1 MGRICRYICL
11 LCVCFVALQVQA
23 GRRKVV
29 EYPGFI
35 LSNTAEIEFKRI
47 IQTGEQTQ
55 VDAVMY
61 GKPGTPVAIS
71 SKAVLKW
78 ADGGV
83 AQLRDTEHI
92 SMDGVTEPEVIED
105 NGTLEITLSFFPVP
119 SNIHEVDFIDPE
131 MGWNIFGIQLSREE
145 PYVYVPDYLTIG
157 RPERN
162 NEIPE
167 PGLSVGK
174 AVVNGYILG
183 YDPRMSLFTE
193 LEYEDGLFPK
203 EWKQSIKVRQDGSFH
218 LETEL
223 LQPTLAELRLNEAVL
238 KLFLVPE
245 EEVTVYIS
253 LPRLSM
259 SASRLLGKRY
269 EKKQK
274 AWFDGAAETIN
285 RELAGSPFSPALK
298 TYRAV
303 EKNLMESPEI
313 ASRLTSDYE
322 RAMPVC
328 ARLAVSSSLSTDDRK
343 VLKLMNFPEI
353 RMYVEAVSEVL
364 QQHAK
369 RMEAVK
375 EAVIVSLDTQVEGA
389 DILPEI
395 IAPHKGHAILIDFWA
410 TWCGPCKK
418 SMQSM
423 LPLKKN
429 LSSKDVVYV
438 YLTGPSSPENIWKS
452 HLSNMTG
459 VHYRLTESQ
468 WKYLCASYG
477 ITGIPAYLIISHD
490 GKLQGRY
497 VGFPGV
503 DVLKKDLIRAIE
515 E

>member
-1 MGRICRYICL
+1 MERICRYICL
-11 LCVCFVALQVQA
+11 LCVCFMALQMQA
-23 GRRKVV
+23 NRRKVM
-29 EYPGFI
+29 ECPGFV

-47 IQTGEQTQ
+47 IQTSEQTQ

-61 GKPGTPVAIS
+61 GKPGTPVVIS
-71 SKAVLKW
+71 SKAALKW
-78 ADGGV
+78 ADGGM
-83 AQLRDTEHI
+83 AQLREAERI
-92 SMDGVTEPEVIED
+92 SIDGVTEPEVIEE
-105 NGTLEITLSFFPVP
+105 NGTLEVTLSFSPVP
-119 SNIHEVDFIDPE
+119 SDVHEVDFIEPE

-145 PYVYVPDYLTIG
+145 PYVYVPNYLTTDK
-157 RPERN
+157 PERS

-167 PGLSVGK
+167 PGLAVGK

-218 LETEL
+218 LEAEL
-223 LQPTLAELRLNEAVL
+223 LQPTLTALRLNEAVL
-238 KLFLVPE
+238 KLFLVPD
-245 EEVTVYIS
+245 EEVTVYIN

-285 RELAGSPFSPALK
+285 RELAGSSSSAALNA
-298 TYRAV
+298 YRAV
-303 EKNLMESPEI
+303 EKGLMESPEV
-313 ASRLTSDYE
+313 ASKLQSDYE
-322 RAMPVC
+322 QVMPIC
-328 ARLAVSSSLSTDDRK
+328 TRITASSSLSSDDRK
-343 VLKLMNFPEI
+343 VLKTVNFPEI
-353 RMYVEAVSEVL
+353 RMYVEAVAEAL
-364 QQHAK
+364 QQNA
-369 RMEAVK
+369 E
-375 EAVIVSLDTQVEGA
+375 
-389 DILPEI
+389 
-395 IAPHKGHAILIDFWA
+395 ILIDFWA

-423 LPLKKN
+423 VPLKKN
-429 LSSKDVVYV
+429 LSSKDIVYI

-452 HLSNMTG
+452 NLSKMTG
-459 VHYRLTESQ
+459 VHYRLTDSQ
-468 WKYLCASYG
+468 WKYLCTSYG
-477 ITGIPAYLIISHD
+477 VTGIPAYLIISHD

-503 DVLKKDLIRAIE
+503 DVLQKDLIRAIE